1 MWRSFLL
8 SLSALSYSFRAAENL
23 YHPLID
29 IYQMKKAVK
38 SKKSSSRLPI
48 EEFEYIE
55 DLGRII
61 REAREKM
68 GLTQEDLSRQLNE
81 KVTIIRKIEAGEFNP
96 PIELARKIE
105 KLLKI
110 KIIVPVEEDFE
121 DISKYI
127 ERGEAVKGVSLG
139 FFIKKM
145 EEKDV
150 KKQ

>member
-1 MWRSFLL
+1 
-8 SLSALSYSFRAAENL
+8 
-23 YHPLID
+23 
-29 IYQMKKAVK
+29 MKRAVK
-38 SKKSSSRLPI
+38 SRKSLSRLPV

-55 DLGRII
+55 EFGRII

-68 GLTQEDLSRQLNE
+68 GLTQEEFSKQLNE

-121 DISKYI
+121 YISKYI
-127 ERGEAVKGVSLG
+127 EKGEAVKGVSLG